1 MSNSSK
7 IFKLI
12 IEFELTGSELE
23 FVRCQE
29 LSDSFLALIN
39 QAMSA
44 QSSSFRSARCVKIKR
59 VKTHAD
65 VQLPLAHLNRQGK
78 KQSVGK

>member
-1 MSNSSK
+1 MSSSSK
-7 IFKLI
+7 VFKLI
-12 IEFELTGSELE
+12 VEVELTGSELE
-23 FVRCQE
+23 FIRFQE
-29 LSDSFLALIN
+29 LSDSFVALIN
-39 QAMSA
+39 QAMWE
-44 QSSSFRSARCVKIKR
+44 QNPSFRSARCVKIRR